1 MFRKHT
7 LHAMNHHLKRYSW
20 QGVSKPLFYEGPPF
34 CLSPLYRILSNL
46 IPSNLHRYFPFCCF
60 VSLAE
65 KVIEPQLML
74 FYLMIL
80 WIYTC
85 LTFCALDRMND
96 LLISN
101 LIYVKLKEYWYTH
114 TQEYWKLNTHTY
126 NKYHEK
132 VKH

>member
-7 LHAMNHHLKRYSW
+7 LHAMNRHLKRYSW

-85 LTFCALDRMND
+85 LTFCALDRM
-96 LLISN
+96 ICWYQ
-101 LIYVKLKEYWYTH
+101 IWYTWN
-114 TQEYWKLNTHTY
+114 WKNTDTHTHTRIL
-126 NKYHEK
+126 KT
-132 VKH
+132 KHTHVQQIPWES